1 MQADEPDFGSTTNLA
16 LKVSTMSADLGEREY
31 LDIRTE
37 VGFWYVS
44 KSEPYAPWHRIKAR
58 QVIAG
63 MHHRRAIYHPCQA
76 QAWLDAQS
84 GNHLESIVWQQEPA

>member
-1 MQADEPDFGSTTNLA
+1 
-16 LKVSTMSADLGEREY
+16 MSADLGEREY

-44 KSEPYAPWHRIKAR
+44 NPNLTLRGIGSKPGKSL
-58 QVIAG
+58 
-63 MHHRRAIYHPCQA
+63 RACIIGGRFITRAQA